1 MREEEASRGAWR
13 SGLFRIDHLLLCVQR
28 VRVGWCVEWIDTELN
43 ASGGGWWGECFGDG
57 RPHAPSASG
66 TDGDVGVSMVVGES
80 EEWTNG
86 AMIDVKNV
94 LDAG

>member
-1 MREEEASRGAWR
+1 M
-13 SGLFRIDHLLLCVQR
+13 
-28 VRVGWCVEWIDTELN
+28 GWCGEWIDNELN
-43 ASGGGWWGECFGDG
+43 ASGGGWWGECFRDG

-80 EEWTNG
+80 EKWING
-86 AMIDVKNV
+86 AVIDVKNV

>member
-1 MREEEASRGAWR
+1 MACGGVDYFELTICSFTFKGWK
-13 SGLFRIDHLLLCVQR
+13 
-28 VRVGWCVEWIDTELN
+28 VGWCGEWIDNELN
-43 ASGGGWWGECFGDG
+43 ASGGGLWGECFRDG
-57 RPHAPSASG
+57 RPHATSASG